1 MVDLRIALAVVVVV
15 VIAIAA
21 YAYIKSQPDADPKKM
36 YADGK
41 PTSCETDAQCA
52 PGTCGTDGL
61 CVDTALST
69 FTAQVAKSADAL
81 RTGVETISSALVDI
95 ETGAKEYVN
104 PNLRNQAGYYV
115 ELWNTSQYP
124 VIDAAKATLDTAI
137 ASAKTLITGYLN
149 QHEVMFTN
157 ADNMSSYLYLAS
169 SGATAYESL
178 ATIAASGAPKL
189 ADAVSAVCKATIA
202 LLTSTYYV
210 TLTGQKNTAPLAAAA
225 HDKINGALM
234 KIAGPGEKIA
244 TEGKNW
250 STILVAGTSTLDV
263 VALAKAV
270 VDDAGTL
277 VAHFN

>member
-1 MVDLRIALAVVVVV
+1 MVDVRIALAVVVVV
-15 VIAIAA
+15 VIAIAV
-21 YAYIKSQPDADPKKM
+21 YAYIKSQPDADPKTK
-36 YADGK
+36 YADGT
-41 PTSCETDAQCA
+41 PTACKTDAQCA

-81 RTGVETISSALVDI
+81 RTGVETISSALDDI

-104 PNLRNQAGYYV
+104 PSLRYRGNYV

-124 VIDAAKATLDTAI
+124 AIDAAKAALDTAI
-137 ASAKTLITGYLN
+137 TAAKTLTTGYLN

-178 ATIAASGAPKL
+178 ATIAASDAPKL

-210 TLTGQKNTAPLAAAA
+210 TLTGQKNGAPLAAAA